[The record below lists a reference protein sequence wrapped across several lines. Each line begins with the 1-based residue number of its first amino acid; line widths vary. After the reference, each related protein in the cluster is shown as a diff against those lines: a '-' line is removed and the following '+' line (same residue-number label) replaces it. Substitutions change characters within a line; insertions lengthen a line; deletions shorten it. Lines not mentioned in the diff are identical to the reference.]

1 MKDEMGKVCGTRR
14 LAPNAGGLV
23 GVASGRLRRAPM
35 TARKQNI
42 TDGNGVA
49 FLHRTGR
56 ASSEHVAFSVIFRF
70 LRFHPLGAAIMPSGI
85 ACAPLYHKRPFAVDL
100 PQTPVR
106 VTGRN
111 NRPPSPPTHGQ
122 CEAVEAF
129 ARPPSPRLRRDKQG
143 LFPAGSKAAPVE
155 VSGRKPTG
163 RGATEPRRKAP
174 IQRRRQYPKFFSVCF
189 AGSKPCA
196 ADLRNQCS
204 AFSRFFGTPPPL

>member
-23 GVASGRLRRAPM
+23 GVASGRLSASAGDSKKTEYNGWKRRKRSCISPSHR
-35 TARKQNI
+35 ARELRTRCVFRNI
-42 TDGNGVA
+42 PFPPFPSVKGGNYAQWNCVC
-49 FLHRTGR
+49 
-56 ASSEHVAFSVIFRF
+56 
-70 LRFHPLGAAIMPSGI
+70 P
-85 ACAPLYHKRPFAVDL
+85 AV
-100 PQTPVR
+100 PQTPVCGGF
-106 VTGRN
+106 T
-111 NRPPSPPTHGQ
+111 THGQ